1 MVTAQSFIAG
11 VGALYSPQL
20 IKKVPLIKSN
30 LVLLILDGFP
40 DKPDVLSYLPIL
52 SIQVLDLS

>member
-11 VGALYSPQL
+11 VGALDSTQF
-20 IKKVPLIKSN
+20 IKKGPLIKSN

-40 DKPDVLSYLPIL
+40 NKPDVLSYLSIL

>member
-11 VGALYSPQL
+11 VGALDSTKL
-20 IKKVPLIKSN
+20 IKKVPLVKSN

-40 DKPDVLSYLPIL
+40 DKPDVFSYLPIL
-52 SIQVLDLS
+52 SIQELDLS